1 MPEPSESNG
10 LLTEGVRQLWAL
22 RSSPLY
28 VMTEAL
34 DRSPIHPKRM
44 METIRT
50 AVPKHLFTIANY
62 LVDKFREAREFRP
75 TCQGCARVE
84 NLRSLANHAAAARA
98 KARRSGSNRSRGL
111 NGSWPRHKTRPLSNW
126 HS

>member
-62 LVDKFREAREFRP
+62 LLDKFRKAREFRP
-75 TCQGCARVE
+75 TCQGFARVE
-84 NLRSLANHAAAARA
+84 NLPESVGSGANFIKCMFLSGE
-98 KARRSGSNRSRGL
+98 KAL
-111 NGSWPRHKTRPLSNW
+111 QILS
-126 HS
+126 